1 MSLASGSHE
10 RTARGHVVPVQWAST
25 MRVEVDVYSGRPN
38 PVWELTQAQAAEF
51 MARLARLPEAQES
64 GGSGGLGY
72 RGLIVGAD
80 GVEGVGRVEIRSGVV
95 RVERTDGSSRS
106 YLDEG
111 RALELWTVEQSRER
125 LPSDF
130 VSAVMDAI
138 SRERSG
144 R

>member
-1 MSLASGSHE
+1 
-10 RTARGHVVPVQWAST
+10 
-25 MRVEVDVYSGRPN
+25 MRVEVDIYSGRPN
-38 PVWELTQAQAAEF
+38 PVLELTQAQATEF
-51 MARLARLPEAQES
+51 MARLGRLPEAPES
-64 GGSGGLGY
+64 GGSENLGY
-72 RGLIVGAD
+72 RGLIVSAD
-80 GVEGVGRVEIRSGVV
+80 GLEGVSRVEIRSGVV

-130 VSAVMDAI
+130 VGAVMDAI
-138 SRERSG
+138 SRELSG